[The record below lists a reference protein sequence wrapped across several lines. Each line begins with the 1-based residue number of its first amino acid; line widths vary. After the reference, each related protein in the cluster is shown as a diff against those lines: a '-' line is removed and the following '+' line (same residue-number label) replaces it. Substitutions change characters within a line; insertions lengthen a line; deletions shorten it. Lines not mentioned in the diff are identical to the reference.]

1 MRLNLRCG
9 SPLEDSDRNSKGL
22 KKQSPN
28 LGWRNGIVAFEE
40 DDAFELIA
48 NKSWPLVPSPC
59 ELEAI

>member
-22 KKQSPN
+22 KKRSPN

-40 DDAFELIA
+40 DDAVELIA
-48 NKSWPLVPSPC
+48 DKSRPLDPSPC
-59 ELEAI
+59 KLEAV